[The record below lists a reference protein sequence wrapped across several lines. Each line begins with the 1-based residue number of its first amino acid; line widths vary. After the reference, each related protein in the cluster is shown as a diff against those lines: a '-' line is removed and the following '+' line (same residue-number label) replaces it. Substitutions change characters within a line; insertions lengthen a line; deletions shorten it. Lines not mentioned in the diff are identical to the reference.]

1 MSVGLDIGSNSIKVV
16 ELEKN
21 SGRFVLK
28 SLGVAAY
35 SKFSIDG
42 AKSEKDLLP
51 VADLIKKLF
60 SETRISSRS
69 VFLSLPE
76 KFVFVKVVDFP
87 PLTDQEVEAALKWQ
101 LDQYI
106 PIPLEEAVVQHKIVE
121 KKDTSPGGVKVL
133 LVAAKTSNVEKYVSL
148 AEMSGLK
155 VLAVE
160 NELVSLSRLFGVAD
174 NYSVVIVNFGL
185 SSVNIGVAKN
195 RNLYLSRSIQ
205 SGGDSLTRAIVQ
217 DLRVETNQAEEYKK
231 AYGLLSDQLEGK
243 LLRAMK
249 PVLLHIVDEI
259 RKAIHYF
266 ESEDNSSVKQIVV
279 CGGVAGMPGLL
290 PYLTKEFNQ
299 EVLVG
304 NPFADLSIPQ
314 EFGSQISDYAHLYGV
329 AVGLAERD

>member
-51 VADLIKKLF
+51 IADLIKKLF

-76 KFVFVKVVDFP
+76 KFAFVKVVDFP

-106 PIPLEEAVVQHKIVE
+106 PISLEEAVVQHKIVE